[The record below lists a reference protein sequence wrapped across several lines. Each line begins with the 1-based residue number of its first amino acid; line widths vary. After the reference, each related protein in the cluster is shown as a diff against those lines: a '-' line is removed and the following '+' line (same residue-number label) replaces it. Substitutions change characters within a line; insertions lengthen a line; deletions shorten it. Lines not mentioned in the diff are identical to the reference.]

1 MMRMGKRNRAW
12 RKLYKWSG
20 MGNGMETTKLLI
32 SRNIKLYRRDK
43 AAVFFSLLSMLI
55 TLALMILFLGSM
67 NSDTIVNLLA
77 EYGGVRDAVKDRM
90 NAEHL
95 VRVWTLAGIVLINC
109 VTVTMTVMGNLV
121 QDEEEGRL
129 ASFYI
134 APVGRGYI
142 TLGYILSAWLIGA
155 GMSLLTLAFGN
166 LFLMGKGEGFGIQT
180 CMVLT
185 GMILVNSF
193 FYAALSYLLTLF
205 VHSQGA
211 WSAILSITGTL
222 VGFLGAVYLP
232 MIMLP
237 EKVGMVLK
245 ALPILHGASMMR
257 RVSVQGVLTETFAG
271 LPAEVLEGYCEGMGV
286 TVSVRGEI
294 LSVMTQVAFVVSF
307 SIVIVTAAVLISKY
321 RSVRER

>member
-1 MMRMGKRNRAW
+1 
-12 RKLYKWSG
+12 
-20 MGNGMETTKLLI
+20 METIRLLI
-32 SRNIKLYRRDK
+32 SRNIKIYVRDK

-55 TLALMILFLGSM
+55 TLALMVLFLGSM

-77 EYGGVRDAVKDRM
+77 EYGGARDTVKDRL

-109 VTVTMTVMGNLV
+109 VTVTMTVMGTLI

-134 APVGRGYI
+134 APVGRGCI
-142 TLGYILSAWLIGA
+142 TLGYVVSAWMIGT
-155 GMSLLTLAFGN
+155 GMSLLTLMLGN
-166 LFLMGKGEGFGIQT
+166 LFLMGKGEGLSIKT
-180 CMVLT
+180 CLILT

-193 FYAALSYLLTLF
+193 FYAAAAYLLTLF
-205 VHSQGA
+205 VHSQRA
-211 WSAILSITGTL
+211 WSTMLSIIGTL

-257 RVSVQGVLTETFAG
+257 RVSVQEALTDTFAG
-271 LPAEVLEGYCEGMGV
+271 LPEQVVEGYCEGMGI
-286 TVSVRGEI
+286 TVSVKGEI
-294 LSVMTQVAFVVSF
+294 LSVMTQVAFVVSL
-307 SIVIVTAAVLISKY
+307 SMVIAAAAVLISKK
-321 RSVRER
+321 RLVRER